1 MFPVGLIRPYGV
13 SSPIVSGKTGKIVGF
28 IGTSVRNFEKKKAR
42 MFQGIDMAGFAI
54 SLKLLHKKRPIMP
67 YEATMEE
74 EKFLDSMNIRFVFT
88 YKPIIERKNFNI
100 KILLLFPRIA

>member
-42 MFQGIDMAGFAI
+42 MFQGIDMAGFAV
-54 SLKLLHKKRPIMP
+54 SLKLLHSTRPNMP

-74 EKFLDSMNIRFVFT
+74 EKFLDSINIRFV
-88 YKPIIERKNFNI
+88 YS
-100 KILLLFPRIA
+100 